1 MTESSWATPMFANGN
16 STAMLRSLE
25 ICVV

>member
-25 ICVV
+25 IYVV